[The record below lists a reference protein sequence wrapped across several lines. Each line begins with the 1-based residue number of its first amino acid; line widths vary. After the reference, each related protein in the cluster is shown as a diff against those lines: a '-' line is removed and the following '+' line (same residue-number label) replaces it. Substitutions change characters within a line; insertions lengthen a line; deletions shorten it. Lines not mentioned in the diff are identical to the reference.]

1 MSIGN
6 ADSPSEDF
14 STSNCASLISYQ
26 LPVSHSRFPIL
37 LPVILSE
44 VRRQPNVVESLP

>member
-14 STSNCASLISYQ
+14 STSNRASLISC
-26 LPVSHSRFPIL
+26 
-37 LPVILSE
+37 
-44 VRRQPNVVESLP
+44 